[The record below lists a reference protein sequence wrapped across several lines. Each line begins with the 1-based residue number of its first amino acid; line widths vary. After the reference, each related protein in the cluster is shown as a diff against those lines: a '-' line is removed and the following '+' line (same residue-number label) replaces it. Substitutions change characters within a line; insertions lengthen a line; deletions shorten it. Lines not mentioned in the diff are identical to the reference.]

1 MVLHKVLKY
10 LVLLLSVIAL
20 GFFFYTLAIGDEA
33 IELNT
38 EGSQAVTVSPLIIL
52 AYITLGLTILI
63 VVLFVLKGLFTSPE
77 ALKKAGISVG
87 LLLLVTAISYALADD
102 LNTVGFVPVEEG
114 GKVIELD
121 NGQEL
126 STGTSKWIG
135 TSLYMF
141 YILAFV
147 AVATVVWAGISKQL
161 KK

>member
-10 LVLLLSVIAL
+10 LVLLLSVIAM

-52 AYITLGLTILI
+52 AYITLGLIVLI
-63 VVLFVLKGLFTSPE
+63 VLLFVLKGLFTNPE

-102 LNTVGFVPVEEG
+102 LNTVGFVEG
-114 GKVIELD
+114 GDVIELD
-121 NGQEL
+121 NGSEL
-126 STGTSKWIG
+126 SKGTSKWIG

>member
-10 LVLLLSVIAL
+10 LVLLLSVIAM

-52 AYITLGLTILI
+52 AYITLGLIVLI
-63 VVLFVLKGLFTSPE
+63 VVLFVLKGLFTNPD
-77 ALKKAGISVG
+77 ALKKSGISVG
-87 LLLLVTAISYALADD
+87 LLLLVAAISYALADD
-102 LNTVGFVPVEEG
+102 LNTVGFVEG
-114 GKVIELD
+114 GEVIELD
-121 NGQEL
+121 NGSEL
-126 STGTSKWIG
+126 SKGTSKWIG

>member
-10 LVLLLSVIAL
+10 LVLLLSVIAM

-52 AYITLGLTILI
+52 AYITLGLIVLI
-63 VVLFVLKGLFTSPE
+63 VVLFVLKGLFTNPD
-77 ALKKAGISVG
+77 ALKKSGISVG
-87 LLLLVTAISYALADD
+87 LLLLVAAISYALADD
-102 LNTVGFVPVEEG
+102 LNTVGFVEG
-114 GKVIELD
+114 GEVIELD
-121 NGQEL
+121 NGSEL
-126 STGTSKWIG
+126 SKGTSKLIG

>member
-10 LVLLLSVIAL
+10 LVLLLSIIAM
-20 GFFFYTLAIGDEA
+20 GFFFYTLALGDEA

-52 AYITLGLTILI
+52 AYITLGLTVII
-63 VVLFVLKGLFTSPE
+63 VLLFVLKGLFTNPE
-77 ALKKAGISVG
+77 ALKKAGVSVG
-87 LLLLVTAISYALADD
+87 LLLLVAVISYFLAND
-102 LNTVGFVPVEEG
+102 LNTEGFVEG

-126 STGTSKWIG
+126 SKSTSKWIG
-135 TSLYMF
+135 ASLYMF
-141 YILAFV
+141 YILGAV
-147 AVATVVWAGISKQL
+147 AVATVVWAGVSKQL

>member
-10 LVLLLSVIAL
+10 LVLLLSVIAM

-52 AYITLGLTILI
+52 AYITLGLIVLI
-63 VVLFVLKGLFTSPE
+63 VVLFILKGLFTNPD
-77 ALKKAGISVG
+77 ALKKSGISVG
-87 LLLLVTAISYALADD
+87 LLLLVAAISYALADD
-102 LNTVGFVPVEEG
+102 LNTVGFIEG
-114 GKVIELD
+114 GDVIELD
-121 NGQEL
+121 NGSEL
-126 STGTSKWIG
+126 SKGTSKWIG

>member
-10 LVLLLSVIAL
+10 LVLLLSIVAM
-20 GFFFYTLAIGDEA
+20 GFFFYTLALGDEA

-52 AYITLGLTILI
+52 AYITLGLTVVI
-63 VVLFVLKGLFTSPE
+63 VLLFVLKGLFTNPE

-87 LLLLVTAISYALADD
+87 LLLLVAAISYFIADD
-102 LNTVGFVPVEEG
+102 TNTIGFVEG

-126 STGTSKWIG
+126 SKSTSKWIG
-135 TSLYMF
+135 ASLYMF
-141 YILAFV
+141 YILGAV
-147 AVATVVWAGISKQL
+147 AVATVVWAGVSKQL

>member
-10 LVLLLSVIAL
+10 LVLLLSIVAM
-20 GFFFYTLAIGDEA
+20 GFFFYTLALGDEA

-52 AYITLGLTILI
+52 AYITLGLTVII
-63 VVLFVLKGLFTSPE
+63 VLLFVLKGLFTNPE

-87 LLLLVTAISYALADD
+87 LLLLVAAISYFIADD
-102 LNTVGFVPVEEG
+102 ANTIGFVEG

-126 STGTSKWIG
+126 SKSTSKWIG
-135 TSLYMF
+135 ASLYMF
-141 YILAFV
+141 YILGAV
-147 AVATVVWAGISKQL
+147 AVATVIWAGVSKQL